1 MEGAMM
7 KPRPKWCGLWGCA
20 FVLAVA
26 LPAWAEDAGTPE
38 QNIEALD
45 VKIQRLKDDVLDLNT
60 RLFRLQED
68 LLYPEDS
75 SVVVF
80 LSVEGGNYFSLDAVK
95 LMLDDTMV
103 TSYLYTD
110 REVSALKKG
119 GIQRLYMGNMKSGD
133 HQLAAV
139 FTGKGPQGQDY
150 KRAET
155 IPLTKE
161 KGAAFLK
168 LVIRDDPT
176 KQQPEFVYE
185 TWH

>member
-1 MEGAMM
+1 MT
-7 KPRPKWCGLWGCA
+7 PRAGLLGVWCCA
-20 FVLAVA
+20 LVLTTLTAS
-26 LPAWAEDAGTPE
+26 AEETRAPE
-38 QNIEALD
+38 QDIEALD
-45 VKIQRLKDDVLDLNT
+45 VKIQRLKDDVIDLNT

-75 SVVVF
+75 SLVVF
-80 LSVEGGNYFSLDAVK
+80 LSVEGGNYFALDSVK
-95 LMLDDTMV
+95 LVLDDAMV
-103 TSYLYTD
+103 TTYLYTD
-110 REVSALKKG
+110 REVSALTKG
-119 GIQRLYMGNMKSGD
+119 GIQRLYMGNVKTGD

-155 IPLTKE
+155 IPLAKG

-168 LVIRDDPT
+168 LVIRDAPD
-176 KQQPEFVYE
+176 KKQPEFVYE